1 MKAVQEDL
9 PQTKELKVNLI
20 TTNME
25 KCIRVTFS

>member
-20 TTNME
+20 TNIE
-25 KCIRVTFS
+25 KCILVTFS

>member
-20 TTNME
+20 TNMG
-25 KCIRVTFS
+25 KCIRATFS